1 MPENGKASKQES
13 RENERRNEAP
23 RISSPLPSA
32 REIEEQLFAGSTIM
46 TVPDSRRQV
55 QRPLRTLRMYPTGR
69 HSPAELLRV
78 MLGQLWTLPVRARRR
93 ICQL

>member
-32 REIEEQLFAGSTIM
+32 REIEEQLRQSQKMEAVGRLAGG
-46 TVPDSRRQV
+46 V
-55 QRPLRTLRMYPTGR
+55 LTG
-69 HSPAELLRV
+69 
-78 MLGQLWTLPVRARRR
+78 
-93 ICQL
+93 